1 MSALSDFRVNLAD
14 KFYCSLDLSRLIVRK
29 NANAANYPYIQ
40 HNHANK
46 INWLVFDV
54 DRGSESALSYQEA
67 DLPDPN
73 IIVKNPQNSNCH
85 LFYRLKQPV
94 WTHAAA
100 GTKAQNYYKAI
111 KNGLTKQIGAD
122 DNYCG
127 LICKNPLHGQWQT
140 TEIHSG
146 QFELVTFGDCLKS
159 TWKSQAVT
167 MRKESEAAN
176 EVFGRNCSVFESL
189 RFYAY
194 DNVSS
199 YKQLADNVGI
209 RAYEMWLNTLID
221 AAVGFNSH
229 FNESLPYSE
238 IRTIA
243 KSVAKWT
250 WSNYNPSERKRRG
263 IMGFGETRH
272 NFNFN
277 VPMLDKDEIK
287 RRQSLSAE
295 LTNKHRK
302 ENTELM
308 IKQAIER
315 LNANGEKV
323 TKAAVAKATGLA
335 RSKIIANYSHLF
347 PEKVSPTVGIR

>member
-46 INWLVFDV
+46 ISWLVFDV

-111 KNGLTKQIGAD
+111 KNGLTKQIRAD
-122 DNYCG
+122 ENYCG
-127 LICKNPLHGQWQT
+127 LISKNPLHGQWQT

-146 QFELVTFGDCLKS
+146 QFELVTLGDCLKS
-159 TWKSQAVT
+159 TLKSQANP
-167 MRKESEAAN
+167 MEKERDAAN
-176 EVFGRNCSVFESL
+176 SILGRNCSLFDSL

-194 DNVSS
+194 DNIVDFKRLPNRG
-199 YKQLADNVGI
+199 YD
-209 RAYEMWLNTLID
+209 MWLSAMID
-221 AAVGFNSH
+221 TAADFNSR
-229 FNESLPYSE
+229 FNEILPYSE
-238 IRTIA
+238 VRAVA

-302 ENTELM
+302 ESTELQ

-323 TKAAVAKATGLA
+323 TKAAVAKLTGLHRNA
-335 RSKIIANYSHLF
+335 ISRNYAHF
-347 PEKVSPTVGIR
+347 F